1 VLCINPAITYGMFER
16 LKRAVVKDGEKM
28 TPFKAFLLGA
38 ASKTLATVVR
48 LLLSPS
54 FAVLY

>member
-1 VLCINPAITYGMFER
+1 MFER